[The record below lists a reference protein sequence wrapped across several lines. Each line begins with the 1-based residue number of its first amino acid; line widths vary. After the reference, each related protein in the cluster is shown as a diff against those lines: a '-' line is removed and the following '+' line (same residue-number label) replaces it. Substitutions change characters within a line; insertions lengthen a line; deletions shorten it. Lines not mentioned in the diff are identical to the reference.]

1 MELLILLII
10 LLFWIAPIALT
21 IAIASSR
28 GRSARCGCYG
38 WWAVG
43 LGWVGA
49 IIGIVV
55 VLVQAERP
63 QPGAVVQGTLGAFR
77 WHAHYVLGGSDK
89 QWETHARHCRD
100 CTSESPSCK
109 AGQRYYNRAR
119 ATQ

>member
-1 MELLILLII
+1 MELLILLSI

-28 GRSARCGCYG
+28 GRSAHYG

-63 QPGAVVQGTLGAFR
+63 QPGAVVLGHSVPSDGTLTAV
-77 WHAHYVLGGSDK
+77 ADK